1 MNESPMSVQ
10 AVGITLGICALFGG
24 AQVAVKVALGGF
36 TPLFC
41 GALAFT
47 MSTVGLWVYGYLRG
61 ERLQLPS
68 RQVLP
73 LHLISAFLFVLFN
86 GTALMGQQLTL
97 ASRASIFLASHP
109 FFVVLFNYFT
119 PRRQRLNGGVLMGL
133 GLAFAGEVVV
143 FGDKLAASSG
153 ASWLGDGLMMV
164 ASALLGLIIIY
175 LRTVTNYVS
184 TIEAVWWQSVLSVP
198 FFWLGA
204 WLWESPLLIPA
215 GFAPWWALVYL
226 SVGVNAIAFATR
238 AELFRRYNANSISSF
253 MTISPVMGVILAHLL
268 LGDPLNWGVGVGG
281 AVVFAGVLLVY
292 RYS

>member
-1 MNESPMSVQ
+1 MSVQ

-97 ASRASIFLASHP
+97 ASRSSIFLASHP

-153 ASWLGDGLMMV
+153 ASWLGDSLMV
-164 ASALLGLIIIY
+164 LSSALLGLTIIY

-204 WLWESPLLIPA
+204 WLWESPLQIPV
-215 GFAPWWALVYL
+215 GFAPWWGLIYIGL
-226 SVGVNAIAFATR
+226 GVHAIAFATR

-253 MTISPVMGVILAHLL
+253 LTISPVMGVLLAHWL

-292 RYS
+292 RCS